1 MYPLLLFLM
10 PPGERDARRPPGWRR
25 AVYRRFVNLFWAAR
39 YPYLVMEK
47 GPLRR
52 LPVELTMANDLPAR
66 IAQPLRGPV
75 QYRFDPGARLY
86 FLDQNAWPP
95 EPTAMGPDGRP
106 VHSIWISGSGRA
118 DIIVRTP
125 WPLDRLEMEGESPIA
140 TVVTVALGAE
150 PVTVQMAP
158 GKVYTFNVNAK
169 GVHGFGDYNYLLTT
183 VSTDGFIP
191 HLMEP
196 QHGLP
201 ELGRADPVPAGHF
214 RRNIITE
221 VKTVSSRRTVMC
233 GDMYGSRLRSTGV
246 VS

>member
-1 MYPLLLFLM
+1 
-10 PPGERDARRPPGWRR
+10 
-25 AVYRRFVNLFWAAR
+25 
-39 YPYLVMEK
+39 
-47 GPLRR
+47 
-52 LPVELTMANDLPAR
+52 MANDLPVR
-66 IAQPLRGPV
+66 IAQPLRAV
-75 QYRFDPGARLY
+75 IQYRTDPGVRLY

-150 PVTVQMAP
+150 PVTVQSGSRRRPSTA
-158 GKVYTFNVNAK
+158 FNVPAS
-169 GVHGFGDYNYLLTT
+169 GRSRIRRLRLPA
-183 VSTDGFIP
+183 DGARVDRRLHP
-191 HLMEP
+191 APDGASE
-196 QHGLP
+196 HGLP
-201 ELGRADPVPAGHF
+201 EPRRADPVPADHF